1 VASGALARV
10 EKTIASELSSAVT
23 ALAATAMDD
32 RARTAFESLAKLA
45 VDRVA

>member
-1 VASGALARV
+1 M
-10 EKTIASELSSAVT
+10 SSAMT
-23 ALAATAMDD
+23 ALAATEMDA